1 MTTLAD
7 LTDAELADHVR
18 ALFDHDD
25 PAVTPDPAILAQR
38 RRLLVSLCDMYGAG
52 NTAGGDWYVDPS
64 ICASTWLGAIADR
77 AYDPDGAA

>member
-38 RRLLVSLCDMYGAG
+38 RRLLVSLSDMYGAG
-52 NTAGGDWYVDPS
+52 NRAGDWYVDPS
-64 ICASTWLGAIADR
+64 ICASMWLGAIADH
-77 AYDPDGAA
+77 AYRPDGAA